1 MDVAKNQAE
10 RKHKVIQAEMLL
22 RIELQKFE
30 AWQESLKYVPTIS
43 RLQAKMEK
51 VRAAETA
58 KTMKKAQ
65 KKVMVINRFK
75 GAGLLGKLGGAGLDK
90 GSVFGKG
97 AMDAMAA
104 KAEEEALR
112 QGVAAVEIVP
122 DGSEAQA
129 CVAAVEGSYATVE
142 AAGAVAAV
150 AECVVADGDFV
161 AGGDA
166 VVAVAAEPVG

>member
-1 MDVAKNQAE
+1 ME
-10 RKHKVIQAEMLL
+10 RARSDEV
-22 RIELQKFE
+22 
-30 AWQESLKYVPTIS
+30 
-43 RLQAKMEK
+43 
-51 VRAAETA
+51 
-58 KTMKKAQ
+58 
-65 KKVMVINRFK
+65 
-75 GAGLLGKLGGAGLDK
+75 
-90 GSVFGKG
+90 
-97 AMDAMAA
+97 

-142 AAGAVAAV
+142 AAGAVAVAAV

-166 VVAVAAEPVG
+166 VVAVAAEPAG